1 MSVLIR
7 TNFAGRMY
15 VADINRYLEGQQT
28 YEISDR
34 DFAASRILRTMMSRK
49 PPLVTIFR
57 ENPKVPQNVVERV
70 IERKPEPA
78 DIQKIVESVL
88 SKLDVSQISNQV
100 AAKLTENTTIMP
112 GRAELSREEI
122 REPARTK
129 KSFVKSDSSVVFVE
143 SQRDIQSNVKS
154 KETISDAS
162 NKDALEKLKNLR
174 KQQ

>member
-15 VADINRYLEGQQT
+15 VADIDRYLEGQQT

-34 DFAASRILRTMMSRK
+34 DFAASRILRTMMNRK

-57 ENPKVPQNVVERV
+57 ENRKVPQNVIERV

-88 SKLDVSQISNQV
+88 AKLDVSQISNQV
-100 AAKLTENTTIMP
+100 AAKLSNIVDTMP
-112 GRAELSREEI
+112 GRAELPREKE
-122 REPARTK
+122 K
-129 KSFVKSDSSVVFVE
+129 KSFVKADSSVVFVE
-143 SQRDIQSNVKS
+143 SGRDVQSNVKS
-154 KETISDAS
+154 EERVSDAS
-162 NKDALEKLKNLR
+162 SSQSALDKLKILR